1 MVLNEIVRGAA
12 GIDVGTEGQGLE
24 GDVLGC
30 SVSQEDLNAAVVSV
44 MEEYT
49 SLNNWHLI
57 TVSEETDRDR
67 QDQQV
72 RTVSRL
78 QFLIILLISLNHLK
92 FLQV

>member
-12 GIDVGTEGQGLE
+12 GIDLATEGQGLE
-24 GDVLGC
+24 GEGRGR
-30 SVSQEDLNAAVVSV
+30 STTQEDLKAAVVSV

-72 RTVSRL
+72 RTVSVL
-78 QFLIILLISLNHLK
+78 
-92 FLQV
+92 

>member
-12 GIDVGTEGQGLE
+12 GIDVATEGHGLE
-24 GDVLGC
+24 GEVWSC
-30 SVSQEDLNAAVVSV
+30 SAPQEDLTAAVVSV

-57 TVSEETDRDR
+57 TFSEETDRDR

-72 RTVSRL
+72 RTVL
-78 QFLIILLISLNHLK
+78 ILLLILLKSLFDIL
-92 FLQV
+92 L